1 MTDEKYKTVTL
12 SEFTKLLQRPEVQ
25 KLVVEDAIRRVNHS
39 ALFADPYSPPP
50 KPLTRWQR
58 IRYGVR
64 NAVSSARMRLGSWIA
79 GVNLDSED
87 RW

>member
-1 MTDEKYKTVTL
+1 MPPKMVVTQPFA
-12 SEFTKLLQRPEVQ
+12 ELLKDPNIE
-25 KLVVEDAIRRVNHS
+25 KLVVENTIRQVNSS
-39 ALFADPYSPPP
+39 ALFAAPYSPPP

-64 NAVSSARMRLGSWIA
+64 NAILSARLRLGSWIA
-79 GVNLDSED
+79 GVDLDED